1 MLDHAITLK
10 NEVKRCQRAPAVDH
24 VILRDDLEPVHFGF
38 LFEDVGVMGNPQTDA
53 DPVIREPVKS
63 IGWHMF
69 EKKGPA
75 HATAPSGRA
84 CYLVGGLE
92 PSVAQAPFP
101 LQEFLPN
108 SFFDP
113 PPLPLHEFNPLQACF
128 SISFLSELS
137 AACSTA
143 EGEER
148 VAGDAFLRAIEPP
161 SKTAKAAA
169 STREFLL
176 IFIEFSPWCLDS
188 DLIGG
193 FMPPS
198 TDGSWRLPQSY
209 GPLANVTALGSF
221 ANDGLGLDGG
231 PDHRHWRRG
240 TGKSLRFYVLGKEG
254 L

>member
-1 MLDHAITLK
+1 
-10 NEVKRCQRAPAVDH
+10 
-24 VILRDDLEPVHFGF
+24 
-38 LFEDVGVMGNPQTDA
+38 
-53 DPVIREPVKS
+53 
-63 IGWHMF
+63 MF

-75 HATAPSGRA
+75 HAGDGPPGRV

-137 AACSTA
+137 SACSRA
-143 EGEER
+143 EGDEP
-148 VAGDAFLRAIEPP
+148 VAGAALTRAIVPP
-161 SKTAKAAA
+161 SKPVKAAA

-176 IFIEFSPWCLDS
+176 IFIEFSPCVLDS

-193 FMPPS
+193 F
-198 TDGSWRLPQSY
+198 R
-209 GPLANVTALGSF
+209 
-221 ANDGLGLDGG
+221 
-231 PDHRHWRRG
+231 
-240 TGKSLRFYVLGKEG
+240 
-254 L
+254 

>member
-1 MLDHAITLK
+1 MLDHAITFQ
-10 NEVKRCQRAPAVDH
+10 NEVQRCQRAPAADH
-24 VILRDDLEPVHFGF
+24 VILRDDLEPVHYGF
-38 LFEDVGVMGNPQTDA
+38 LLEDVGVMGNPQTDA

-69 EKKGPA
+69 EKKGPT
-75 HATAPSGRA
+75 HAGDSPPGRA

-143 EGEER
+143 ESDEP
-148 VAGDAFLRAIEPP
+148 VAGAAFTRAIVPP
-161 SKTAKAAA
+161 SKPVKAAA
-169 STREFLL
+169 STREFLV
-176 IFIEFSPWCLDS
+176 IFIEFSPWCLV
-188 DLIGG
+188 IGG

-198 TDGSWRLPQSY
+198 TDGSWRDRESY
-209 GPLANVTALGSF
+209 GPLANVTALGIF
-221 ANDGLGLDGG
+221 A
-231 PDHRHWRRG
+231 
-240 TGKSLRFYVLGKEG
+240 
-254 L
+254 